1 MFLDKDRDAVFVVAG
16 GYKIGGGTGGI
27 AAICHGHAH
36 AGVSHHAGVVVRI
49 AKHADV
55 LELHVVE
62 LRHAHKAARL
72 GHARIHELVEPL
84 RGLQSRRLNS
94 VIGKRRRPLNHLR
107 HHLGRHGKHHLGL
120 RLAQELGKIDHL
132 VGHAVDARQVLD
144 ARVALG
150 HVEHAVS
157 GADGRCR
164 KVRHVLAD
172 ARDGLARQRIAQLVD
187 VVRAV
192 DDLGATAAHHHVYQA
207 FDAPEL
213 VHGLGRVGVAPGAQ
227 AKEHAA
233 LAQGADRRHGA
244 RGHRVLAREQRAV
257 DIAEHGFDVAEGGV
271 HGGPFW
277 VVRRCGVYS

>member
-1 MFLDKDRDAVFVVAG
+1 M
-16 GYKIGGGTGGI
+16 
-27 AAICHGHAH
+27 
-36 AGVSHHAGVVVRI
+36 
-49 AKHADV
+49 
-55 LELHVVE
+55 
-62 LRHAHKAARL
+62 
-72 GHARIHELVEPL
+72 
-84 RGLQSRRLNS
+84 QSRRLNS
-94 VIGKRRRPLNHLR
+94 VIGKRRRPLNHPR
-107 HHLGRHGKHHLGL
+107 HYLGRHGKHHLGL
-120 RLAQELGKIDHL
+120 RLAQKLGKIDHL

-192 DDLGATAAHHHVYQA
+192 DDLGATAAHEHVHQA

-271 HGGPFW
+271 HGGLSGLCGGVGCIRERRTWYTKAQARPVKAKTTTKVPGPF
-277 VVRRCGVYS
+277 VVEVTFAGQTITTFDVFRQNRGFYRML